1 MNIEINNKTRNTIN
15 TSLIKKVVKNFLAKY
30 KKNNHTVSIAFV
42 GDKTMRTLNKQYREI
57 DKITDVMAFPGNV
70 LIKDFIKPEKKN
82 LGEVIIN
89 YAQIKRQSRKFNNSI
104 DQELIFIL
112 VHGLLHLLNYNDT
125 TEKGRKEMEKLGE
138 AIINDQF
145 SMINSPC

>member
-1 MNIEINNKTRNTIN
+1 MNIEINNKTRSKIN
-15 TSLIKKVVKNFLAKY
+15 IFLIKKNVAKFLTKY
-30 KKNNHTVSIAFV
+30 KKTSHEVSIAFI

-125 TEKGRKEMEKLGE
+125 TEKGRKEMEKQCE
-138 AIINDQF
+138 TIINDQF